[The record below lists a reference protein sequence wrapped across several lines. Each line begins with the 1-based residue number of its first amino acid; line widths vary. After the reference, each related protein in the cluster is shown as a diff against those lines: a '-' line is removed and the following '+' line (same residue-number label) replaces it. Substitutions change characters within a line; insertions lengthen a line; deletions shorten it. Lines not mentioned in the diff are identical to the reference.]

1 MRIPGSWSAQSL
13 TTGSQSPP
21 DLMFLRER
29 VGGGELGG
37 RGCWGGVVSNR
48 AKKGVELH
56 CEFEA
61 AFGGQ
66 GAPAFGVD
74 ECLDP
79 SLHLEGVIVVEEALY
94 PPPASHLGLFG
105 GLSLSLKAEFQVV
118 I

>member
-1 MRIPGSWSAQSL
+1 M
-13 TTGSQSPP
+13 
-21 DLMFLRER
+21 
-29 VGGGELGG
+29 LGRCG
-37 RGCWGGVVSNR
+37 LKSS
-48 AKKGVELH
+48 KEGVELH

-105 GLSLSLKAEFQVV
+105 APPLGSCIA